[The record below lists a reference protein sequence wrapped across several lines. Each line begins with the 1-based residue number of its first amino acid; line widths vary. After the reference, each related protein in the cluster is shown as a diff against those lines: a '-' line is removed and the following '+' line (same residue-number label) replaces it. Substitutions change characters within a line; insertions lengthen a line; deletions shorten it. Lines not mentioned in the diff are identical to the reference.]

1 VTFLNI
7 PLAGPQSR
15 LVLGGGGLVAQAIR
29 RASLALDP
37 YVPRWD
43 RDFRDLGVA
52 DSGAIRK
59 GARIMLGPGASPE
72 EVPVIYV
79 GAGVPVL
86 PRVPAVWYVG
96 GRRYGRED
104 RDRARHEHRLLPLAE
119 ISLEVGLRTALLE
132 LGGQAFHLV
141 VDLDVLDPVWA
152 PAVARP
158 TGLGAEPR
166 ELWKAFETLRAS
178 TLGSFEIRGLLPG
191 RDADGQSARLAAE
204 AVRDLALLVWGR

>member
-1 VTFLNI
+1 MTFLNI
-7 PLAGPQSR
+7 PLASTQTR
-15 LVLGGGGLVAQAIR
+15 LALGGGGLVAQAIR

-43 RDFRDLGVA
+43 LDFRDLGVA
-52 DSGAIRK
+52 DSGAVRK
-59 GARIMLGPGASPE
+59 GARILLGPGAPPE
-72 EVPVIYV
+72 DEPVVYV
-79 GAGVPVL
+79 GAGVPL
-86 PRVPAVWYVG
+86 LARVQAVWYVG

-104 RDRARHEHRLLPLAE
+104 RDRARHAHRLLPLAE
-119 ISLEVGLRTALLE
+119 VGLEVGLRTSLLE
-132 LGGQAFHLV
+132 VGARPFHLV

-158 TGLGAEPR
+158 AGLGAEPR
-166 ELWKAFETLRAS
+166 ELWKAFEALRAS

-191 RDADGQSARLAAE
+191 RDADGQTARLAAE

>member
-1 VTFLNI
+1 VTFLNV
-7 PLAGPQSR
+7 PLAGPQTR
-15 LVLGGGGLVAQAIR
+15 LALGGGGLVAQAIR

-43 RDFRDLGVA
+43 LDFRDLGVA
-52 DSGAIRK
+52 DSGSVRK
-59 GARIMLGPGASPE
+59 GARILLGPGAPPE
-72 EVPVIYV
+72 DTPVIYV

-86 PRVPAVWYVG
+86 ARVQAVWYVG

-104 RDRARHEHRLLPLAE
+104 RDRARHAHRLLPLAE
-119 ISLEVGLRTALLE
+119 VGLEVGLRTSLLE
-132 LGGQAFHLV
+132 VGARPFHLV

-158 TGLGAEPR
+158 AGLGVQPR
-166 ELWKAFETLRAS
+166 ELWKAFEAIRAS